1 MISGWR
7 ATHQHNKEHTYMA
20 SALFYHCS
28 PMKRFSLTHLF
39 FLLFTHTHSSVHFCF
54 MLSTEPLYNTFIL
67 HFYFSSSSFQIV
79 FFSSSSSFSVS
90 HLCLLFC
97 SLFVSEPYPPS
108 CLYSLEPCHCDI
120 FCYDIIFVPY
130 NKLVHWVPL
139 KYHQIWSLVEVD
151 R

>member
-1 MISGWR
+1 MISGRR

-79 FFSSSSSFSVS
+79 FFFFFFFFCQPFM
-90 HLCLLFC
+90 LAFLFY
-97 SLFVSEPYPPS
+97 FVSEPYPPS

-130 NKLVHWVPL
+130 NKLVH
-139 KYHQIWSLVEVD
+139 
-151 R
+151 